1 MVSKQSTLLW
11 KDAGSNPRPP
21 HHKIR
26 PYLKLVET
34 KRENEIFN
42 RVVEVHHGYVPTTHY
57 GGRRINWLIMDR
69 RTRKILGAI
78 GIGSAI
84 MALKPRDEWI
94 GWSRRNRLKY
104 LVRIANNWR
113 FCLIDKIPNLGS
125 KVLSLLCKLS
135 VKEWKKR
142 YGDDLVLLETLVEP
156 PYDGTVYK
164 AAGWKFVG
172 WTKGTEYRWFKKDE
186 IPFDEGWHVV
196 QRYMKY
202 GDKIDYDTWQ
212 CVRENGTAKKMIYV
226 KPLIPNFR
234 EYLLGLK

>member
-1 MVSKQSTLLW
+1 
-11 KDAGSNPRPP
+11 
-21 HHKIR
+21 
-26 PYLKLVET
+26 LKLVET